1 MSEEKG
7 LPEASSLER
16 IIPLEL
22 DTEETTGSETL
33 KLHLDR
39 YAFARKHLVQGTV
52 LDIACGVGY
61 GTVFLAESPGVA
73 RVVGVD
79 VSAEAIRYARQHY
92 NHERVSYVCSPADE
106 FKPGEAFDNIVSLE
120 TIEHLDHPS
129 EFFSRLVELLKPRRR
144 LITSAPITP
153 SVDANPH
160 HKSNFSARTFARL
173 GTSHALRRVDSL
185 KQIQPYSAVTMFTRR
200 EKRAAGLRRSIPL
213 FYLRNPS
220 HLFLRLW
227 SILRDG
233 FVNKYLTIAWESRG
247 QPQVSRMQRGG
258 ERIVE
263 ASH

>member
-1 MSEEKG
+1 MAEEKG

-16 IIPLEL
+16 LIPLEL
-22 DTEETTGSETL
+22 DTEETTGAETL

-61 GTVFLAESPGVA
+61 GTVFLAGSPGIV

-92 NHERVSYVCSPADE
+92 NHERVSYVCSPAHE
-106 FKPGEAFDNIVSLE
+106 FEPEEFFDNIVSLE
-120 TIEHLDHPS
+120 TIEHLDHPN
-129 EFFSRLVELLKPRRR
+129 EFFSQLVTILKPGGR
-144 LITSAPITP
+144 LIASVPITP

-160 HKSNFSARTFARL
+160 HRSNFSARKFEQL
-173 GTSHALRRVDSL
+173 GTSHSLRHVDSL
-185 KQIQPYSAVTMFTRR
+185 SQIQPYDALAIVARR
-200 EKRAAGLRRSIPL
+200 EKRTADLRRSIPL
-213 FYLRNPS
+213 FYLQNPS
-220 HLFLRLW
+220 HLFLRLL

-247 QPQVSRMQRGG
+247 QPQVSRM
-258 ERIVE
+258 
-263 ASH
+263 